1 MCAFVRASVY
11 ACVCA
16 RVCVSKVT
24 CFCLPL
30 KICEHKMCLKRCKQ
44 EMCSRSDIGFLFPS
58 FSPVQM
64 FVLPPPAPKKS
75 APASPPTIPLLNAE
89 ELAAAD
95 AGM

>member
-1 MCAFVRASVY
+1 
-11 ACVCA
+11 
-16 RVCVSKVT
+16 
-24 CFCLPL
+24 
-30 KICEHKMCLKRCKQ
+30 
-44 EMCSRSDIGFLFPS
+44 
-58 FSPVQM
+58 M